1 MTPSSANPAS
11 TADIVWSDPGRAAF
25 FAQWLSVT
33 SAASQLDPATLRLA
47 SADASFRRYFRI
59 DRIDR
64 AAGSCIIMDAPP
76 ALEDCAPFVKIAALM
91 AEAGLNAPRVLA
103 WDKAQGFMLLS
114 DLGSQTMMQL
124 IQQQAPLDAFPPAG
138 SPIHQMYM
146 DAVDALIAWQLSS
159 RPGVLPAYD
168 DALLSRELQL
178 FPDWYIAK
186 HRGITVDA
194 GMQEKLSGFFAQIKD
209 SNLNSLGGA
218 RVFVHRDFMPRNLMA
233 PTLVAARTALPP
245 EGAVPPW
252 GGQAAGLMPPSV
264 GTAESLSPSRLGVLD
279 FQDAVYGPI
288 TYDIASLMRD
298 AFLSWDEEFV
308 LDITIRYWQKARNAG
323 LPVGDDFGEFYRAV
337 EWMGLQ
343 RHLKILGIFARLTL
357 RDGKPHYLADTPRF
371 IKYARSTA
379 SRYRQLGPLMVL
391 LDEIERNETR
401 VGYTF

>member
-138 SPIHQMYM
+138 SPIHQLYM

-194 GMQEKLSGFFAQIKD
+194 DLQEKLTGFFAQIKD

-218 RVFVHRDFMPRNLMA
+218 RVFVHRDFMPRNLMIS
-233 PTLVAARTALPP
+233 PSLNSLPRTEASSP
-245 EGAVPPW
+245 
-252 GGQAAGLMPPSV
+252 AAGPPQGGAAPSGGSAVRAATSV
-264 GTAESLSPSRLGVLD
+264 GAIKFLGMKSRCTKTRAPPRDFKLLSLICAKKPLSFSCMPASTVMPRCLAMYQSGKSCSSRD
-279 FQDAVYGPI
+279 SS
-288 TYDIASLMRD
+288 AS
-298 AFLSWDEEFV
+298 S
-308 LDITIRYWQKARNAG
+308 
-323 LPVGDDFGEFYRAV
+323 
-337 EWMGLQ
+337 
-343 RHLKILGIFARLTL
+343 
-357 RDGKPHYLADTPRF
+357 
-371 IKYARSTA
+371 
-379 SRYRQLGPLMVL
+379 
-391 LDEIERNETR
+391 
-401 VGYTF
+401 